1 MNRHLPTALALHAML
16 RYALIAAVVAPA
28 AMSSM
33 GATNNAV
40 SVNFVNTEID
50 AVARAISVLL
60 DRTIVVD
67 PRVKGSITLYNEK
80 PRTPAEVYV
89 EFLAALRGLG
99 FTVVEVGS
107 LLKVVPESEAK
118 LQSGVVALAESPR
131 RGDQILT
138 KVFRLAH
145 ESANNLIPV
154 LRPLIS
160 PNNTINAGPGNST
173 LVVTDYADNLVRIA
187 TLIAALDLPPGG
199 DVDVIELRHAIAAE
213 VLPLVQRLV
222 DGGGATGTPPAGAA
236 ASPANW
242 VQAAPRGNALLL
254 RISNPARL
262 ASMRSLIDRLDR
274 PAAGDNTM
282 GDIQVVPLKHAD
294 AVKLATVVRAAF
306 GGGSAPASL
315 ASITNPSPSPAAPPG
330 SAATPATTPLAAS
343 AAPSV
348 GGFVQADPSTNA
360 LIITGPEPLQRQ
372 LRAVIERLDTRRAQV
387 YIEALVVEVAADN
400 AADVGF
406 QWQGLIGKSGDSAGV
421 ALGTNFGTTGNIV
434 TLSTAENTRNV
445 SVGEGL
451 NIALLHKYGSA
462 YGLAAVAR
470 LLQSQANTNIVS
482 TPNLITLDNEEAKI
496 VVGSN
501 VPFITG
507 QSVNQGAGG
516 AATSSPF
523 QTVERKDVG
532 ITMRIRPQI
541 GDGST
546 VRLNIYQEASSL
558 SEKVAPG
565 TSNAG
570 PSTNK
575 RSIETNVVVD
585 DGELLVIGGLI
596 EDRYTDRNSK
606 VPLLGDMPWLGALF
620 RSESRTKTRTN
631 LIVFLRPL
639 IVRDRETA
647 STVSRERHDEVRQLQ
662 QRSQPQPHRALPID
676 NSPVLPPAP

>member
-1 MNRHLPTALALHAML
+1 
-16 RYALIAAVVAPA
+16 
-28 AMSSM
+28 
-33 GATNNAV
+33 
-40 SVNFVNTEID
+40 
-50 AVARAISVLL
+50 
-60 DRTIVVD
+60 
-67 PRVKGSITLYNEK
+67 
-80 PRTPAEVYV
+80 
-89 EFLAALRGLG
+89 
-99 FTVVEVGS
+99 
-107 LLKVVPESEAK
+107 
-118 LQSGVVALAESPR
+118 
-131 RGDQILT
+131 
-138 KVFRLAH
+138 
-145 ESANNLIPV
+145 
-154 LRPLIS
+154 
-160 PNNTINAGPGNST
+160 
-173 LVVTDYADNLVRIA
+173 
-187 TLIAALDLPPGG
+187 
-199 DVDVIELRHAIAAE
+199 
-213 VLPLVQRLV
+213 
-222 DGGGATGTPPAGAA
+222 
-236 ASPANW
+236 
-242 VQAAPRGNALLL
+242 
-254 RISNPARL
+254 
-262 ASMRSLIDRLDR
+262 
-274 PAAGDNTM
+274 
-282 GDIQVVPLKHAD
+282 
-294 AVKLATVVRAAF
+294 
-306 GGGSAPASL
+306 
-315 ASITNPSPSPAAPPG
+315 
-330 SAATPATTPLAAS
+330 
-343 AAPSV
+343 
-348 GGFVQADPSTNA
+348 
-360 LIITGPEPLQRQ
+360 
-372 LRAVIERLDTRRAQV
+372 
-387 YIEALVVEVAADN
+387 
-400 AADVGF
+400 
-406 QWQGLIGKSGDSAGV
+406 
-421 ALGTNFGTTGNIV
+421 
-434 TLSTAENTRNV
+434 
-445 SVGEGL
+445 
-451 NIALLHKYGSA
+451 
-462 YGLAAVAR
+462 VAR